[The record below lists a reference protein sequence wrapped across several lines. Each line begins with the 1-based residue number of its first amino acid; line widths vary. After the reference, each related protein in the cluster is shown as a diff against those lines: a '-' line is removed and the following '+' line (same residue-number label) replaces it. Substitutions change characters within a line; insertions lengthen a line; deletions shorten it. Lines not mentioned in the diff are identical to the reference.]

1 MKKLA
6 SNLSKVRGLGST
18 NDGVHAWW
26 MQRLSGIALV
36 PLIVWFIFSIL
47 ELPSSNYSGF
57 IFWVSSG
64 VNPVLLCLLIIFM
77 FHHGLLGIQVIFE
90 DYIKSDKLR
99 LGLLV
104 FSKLIVIM
112 FGAYSFFAIINLTF
126 GR

>member
-1 MKKLA
+1 MPA
-6 SNLSKVRGLGST
+6 STRVGL
-18 NDGVHAWW
+18 VHAWW